1 MSGAPESAWERAFE
15 EWNRGLVPGGPHSIA
30 YHAGWRDAVEAA
42 ATLPVKTTAVPLH
55 VPTFML
61 AVSEYRTAI
70 LQALD
75 PASRPE
81 GGRGEK

>member
-30 YHAGWRDAVEAA
+30 HRAGWNDAVRACAEIVREALLTSSNRDDNA
-42 ATLPVKTTAVPLH
+42 ACLWIQARVL
-55 VPTFML
+55 
-61 AVSEYRTAI
+61 
-70 LQALD
+70 ALD

-81 GGRGEK
+81 GGRGAS